1 MADATLIKVSSKGLI
16 TLPKKIRSRLGIE
29 KGDYLTLSSE
39 DDRIIFRKA
48 KIEIDYEIT
57 DDAWKA
63 YAARR
68 LEDE

>member
-48 KIEIDYEIT
+48 KIEIDYENT

-68 LEDE
+68 LADE